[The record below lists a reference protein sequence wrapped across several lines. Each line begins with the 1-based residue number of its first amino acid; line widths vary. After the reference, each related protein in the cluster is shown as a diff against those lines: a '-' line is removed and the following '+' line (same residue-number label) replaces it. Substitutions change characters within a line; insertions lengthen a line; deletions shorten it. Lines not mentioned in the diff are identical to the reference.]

1 MKGHPTAVRLSES
14 FLEHIAHHFGPSQE
28 QISFLFLFL
37 FSRSFGN
44 FLIRRGKNEECG
56 LTIDIVD
63 PSSMSLDRIRRQSD
77 QFHATLG
84 ELRLI
89 LCQSRQLCGAHGSVV
104 FRMRE
109 QDGPFVANPLMEVD
123 EAQGGLSLEIRSR

>member
-1 MKGHPTAVRLSES
+1 MKAFE
-14 FLEHIAHHFGPSQE
+14 
-28 QISFLFLFL
+28 
-37 FSRSFGN
+37 
-44 FLIRRGKNEECG
+44 

-63 PSSMSLDRIRRQSD
+63 PSSMSFDGIRRESD

-89 LCQSRQLCGAHGSVV
+89 LCQSRQLCGAHGSIV

-123 EAQGGLSLEIRSR
+123 EAQGGLSVEIWSRRS